1 MAHSLS
7 ENKGL
12 FSEVMSSVMGG
23 GQSQEAAGE
32 QDIQFAAKA
41 HDMIYGQN
49 QKSSSAQDLGSAAAL
64 QAFKM
69 FAGGDS
75 KKGGGSTEQLAGLAM
90 SEGMKLFMNNNAG
103 GAGQSDI
110 LKTAVQW
117 ALKFFMTQKMG
128 SSSSGFSTLMNL
140 ASNMGGGG
148 NAPAQAAAGSSGD
161 DSGAKGLFGK
171 LMSVVGGN
179 K

>member
-1 MAHSLS
+1 
-7 ENKGL
+7 
-12 FSEVMSSVMGG
+12 MSSVMGG
-23 GQSQEAAGE
+23 GGQPKEAAGE
-32 QDIQFAAKA
+32 QDINFAAKA

-69 FAGGDS
+69 FSGGDE
-75 KKGGGSTEQLAGLAM
+75 KKSGGSTEQLAGLAM
-90 SEGMKLFMNNNAG
+90 SEGMKLFMNNNS

-128 SSSSGFSTLMNL
+128 SSSPGFSTLMGL
-140 ASNMGGGG
+140 VGNMSGGGG
-148 NAPAQAAAGSSGD
+148 NAPAQAAADSGSGG
-161 DSGAKGLFGK
+161 SGAKALFGK

>member
-1 MAHSLS
+1 
-7 ENKGL
+7 
-12 FSEVMSSVMGG
+12 MGG
-23 GQSQEAAGE
+23 GSQPKEAAGE
-32 QDIQFAAKA
+32 QDINFAAKA

-69 FAGGDS
+69 FSGGDE
-75 KKGGGSTEQLAGLAM
+75 KKSGGSTEQLAGLAM
-90 SEGMKLFMNNNAG
+90 SEGMKLFMNNNS

-128 SSSSGFSTLMNL
+128 SSSPGFSTLMGL
-140 ASNMGGGG
+140 VGNMGGGGGG
-148 NAPAQAAAGSSGD
+148 NAPAQAAADSGSGSG
-161 DSGAKGLFGK
+161 SGAKALFGK
-171 LMSVVGGN
+171 FMSVVGGN